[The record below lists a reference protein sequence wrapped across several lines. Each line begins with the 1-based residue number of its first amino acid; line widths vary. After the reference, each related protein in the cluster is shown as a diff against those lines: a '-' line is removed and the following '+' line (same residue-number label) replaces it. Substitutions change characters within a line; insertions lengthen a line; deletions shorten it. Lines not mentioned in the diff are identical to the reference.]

1 MESANRKNPTT
12 LKHLTVNKS
21 SLKHFSAACSL
32 NPTGFIFEGIYI
44 LYFQHNPFYLGKTNT
59 RNWVKGGYNMK
70 AQRAKE
76 IIDSSK
82 VINVTYE
89 GDPIYIQHVNEQEDT
104 AKVFP
109 LDHPDKEQE
118 VPLNAL
124 EEEE

>member
-1 MESANRKNPTT
+1 
-12 LKHLTVNKS
+12 
-21 SLKHFSAACSL
+21 
-32 NPTGFIFEGIYI
+32 
-44 LYFQHNPFYLGKTNT
+44 
-59 RNWVKGGYNMK
+59 MK